1 MQSKT
6 RVAFFFLNMTKPVI
20 NLYRTLDEALTF
32 KNSPINRLYQ
42 FNGVQL
48 LPNNEI
54 PYVQVTNTPLGLNLE
69 DWTVYGVNIRTE
81 VKQDI
86 TDSFN
91 VDSLTNSENGNPQ
104 LYWSLTNVPIDF
116 GVDMIYLRI
125 EQALGETFY
134 SQPFLL
140 TDLRKD
146 YTTQFHYKERKGDV
160 LQSIGIKSWFRQQK
174 EETELSTY
182 FELSTQLTVTEA
194 IKVNETEIYFT
205 EIMSI
210 DHLKKLAMILRSP
223 YLYIDGYRSYLYKTV
238 DIPDLKANENFAQM
252 SFQVSIDENIIAEE
266 VETALSKGDFSASDW
281 ASNDWLIYG
290 EATDEGVFADEFDIE
305 FE

>member
-1 MQSKT
+1 
-6 RVAFFFLNMTKPVI
+6 MTKPVI
-20 NLYRTLDEALTF
+20 NIFRTLDEALTF
-32 KNSPINRLYQ
+32 KNSPINRFYM

-48 LPNNEI
+48 LPNNPL

-81 VKQDI
+81 VEQDI

-116 GVDMIYLRI
+116 GVDMIYLKI

-140 TDLRKD
+140 TDYAKEK
-146 YTTQFHYKERKGDV
+146 TTYFNYKERKGDV
-160 LQSIGIKSWFRQQK
+160 MQSIGIKTWFRQEK

-205 EIMSI
+205 ETMSI
-210 DHLKKLAMILRSP
+210 DQLKKLAMILRSP
-223 YLYIDGYRSYLYKTV
+223 YLYIDGYRAYLYKAL
-238 DIPDLKANENFAQM
+238 DIPDLKASENFAQM
-252 SFQVSIDENIIAEE
+252 SFQVSIDENTIY
-266 VETALSKGDFSASDW
+266 ETPQPSKGDFLAADFSASDFFV
-281 ASNDWLIYG
+281 Y
-290 EATDEGVFADEFDIE
+290 TP
-305 FE
+305 